1 MAGLL
6 RALFRVLINVL
17 GDLLWMLT
25 GGILVALWYALG
37 GVVLCLTVVGIPF
50 GVQSFRL
57 AGLALFPFG
66 SEIRI
71 TGFASG
77 PLGVAMN
84 VLWLLIGGIWLAV
97 CHLALALLMA
107 ITIVGLPFARQH
119 FKLARLA
126 LMPFGSVI
134 T

>member
-1 MAGLL
+1 MGGLIRALL
-6 RALFRVLINVL
+6 RLFISAL

-25 GGILVALWYALG
+25 GGILIALWYALG
-37 GVVLCLTVVGIPF
+37 GVVLCLTIVGIPF
-50 GVQSFRL
+50 GVQLFKL
-57 AGLALFPFG
+57 AVLALFPFG
-66 SEIRI
+66 SEVRV

-84 VLWLLIGGIWLAV
+84 VLWLLIGGIWLAA
-97 CHLALALLMA
+97 CHLALALIMA
-107 ITIVGLPFARQH
+107 LTIVGLPFARQH

-134 T
+134 N

>member
-1 MAGLL
+1 M
-6 RALFRVLINVL
+6 NVL